1 MFIPFF
7 ENLRAA
13 KIPVSLREY
22 LSFLE
27 ATKVGLVLYDIEGF
41 YFLARTSMVKD
52 ERNLDKFDQVFSTT
66 FKGLESISIEDV
78 VEAMDLPEDW
88 LNKMAEKHLTK
99 EEMAEIDALGGFE
112 KLMET
117 LKERLKE
124 QQARHQGGNKWIG
137 TGGTSPFGSGGYN
150 PEGIRIGNEGKR
162 QGKAVKVWEK
172 RLWTNFDDKK
182 TLGIRDI
189 RVAVR
194 RLRHFARTGTPDEF
208 DLNGTISATANNGGY
223 LDVKMVPERKNRVKL
238 LLFLDVG
245 GSMDPYVEA
254 CEELFS
260 ASKSEFKDLE
270 HFYFHNCP
278 YEILWKN
285 NPRSSED
292 IISTWDIIRKYGSDY
307 RVLFVGDASM
317 SPYEVAYAGGSIEH
331 WNEESGATWLD
342 RITSH
347 FDSVAWLNP
356 ENKKIWN
363 SSASNK
369 MIREIFDERMYEL
382 NLSGIEAA
390 MKKLSR

>member
-1 MFIPFF
+1 MFIGFLHQLK
-7 ENLRAA
+7 EAGV
-13 KIPVSLREY
+13 PVSIREY
-22 LSFLE
+22 LDFLSGLDKGITNLNTNSF
-27 ATKVGLVLYDIEGF
+27 YHF
-41 YFLARTSMVKD
+41 ARASLVKD
-52 ERNLDKFDQVFSTT
+52 ERHYDRFDRTFSE
-66 FKGLESISIEDV
+66 FFEGALKKGGEILNNI
-78 VEAMDLPEDW
+78 PEEW
-88 LNKMAEKHLTK
+88 IK
-99 EEMAEIDALGGFE
+99 DALQKNLTEEDKEKIESLGGWD
-112 KLMET
+112 KLLET
-117 LKERLKE
+117 LKERLEE
-124 QQARHQGGNKWIG
+124 QKKRHQGGNKWIG

-162 QGKAVKVWEK
+162 QGRAVKVWEK

-223 LDVKMVPERKNRVKL
+223 LDVKMMPERKNRVKL

-245 GSMDPYVEA
+245 GSMDPYIQA

-331 WNEESGATWLD
+331 WNEEAGSVWLE

-356 ENKKIWN
+356 ETKKIWN

-369 MIREIFDERMYEL
+369 MIREIFEEKMYEM
-382 NLSGIEAA
+382 NHSGIEEA
-390 MKKLSR
+390 MKALSR

>member
-1 MFIPFF
+1 MFIGFLHQLK
-7 ENLRAA
+7 EAGV
-13 KIPVSLREY
+13 PVSIREY
-22 LSFLE
+22 LDFLGGLDKGVTNLDTNSF
-27 ATKVGLVLYDIEGF
+27 YHF
-41 YFLARTSMVKD
+41 ARASLVKD
-52 ERNLDKFDQVFSTT
+52 ERHYDRFDRTFSE
-66 FKGLESISIEDV
+66 FFEGALKKGGEILNNI
-78 VEAMDLPEDW
+78 PEEW
-88 LNKMAEKHLTK
+88 IK
-99 EEMAEIDALGGFE
+99 DALQKNLSEEDKEKIESLGGWD
-112 KLMET
+112 KLLET
-117 LKERLKE
+117 LKERLEE
-124 QQARHQGGNKWIG
+124 QKKRHEGGNKWIG

-189 RVAVR
+189 RVAIR
-194 RLRHFARTGTPDEF
+194 RLRHFARTGSPDEF

-223 LDVKMVPERKNRVKL
+223 LDVKMMPERKNRVKL

-245 GSMDPYVEA
+245 GSMDPYIEA

-260 ASKSEFKDLE
+260 ASKNEFKDLE

-292 IISTWDIIRKYGSDY
+292 IVSTWDIIRKYGSDY

>member
-1 MFIPFF
+1 MFIGFLHQLK
-7 ENLRAA
+7 EAGV
-13 KIPVSLREY
+13 PVSIREY
-22 LSFLE
+22 LDFLSGLDKGITNLNTNSF
-27 ATKVGLVLYDIEGF
+27 YHF
-41 YFLARTSMVKD
+41 ARASLVKD
-52 ERNLDKFDQVFSTT
+52 ERHYDRFDRTFSE
-66 FKGLESISIEDV
+66 FFEGALKKGGEILNNI
-78 VEAMDLPEDW
+78 PEEW
-88 LNKMAEKHLTK
+88 IK
-99 EEMAEIDALGGFE
+99 DALQKNLTEEDKEKIESLGGWD
-112 KLMET
+112 KLLET
-117 LKERLKE
+117 LKERLEE
-124 QQARHQGGNKWIG
+124 QKKRHQGGNKWIG

-162 QGKAVKVWEK
+162 QGRAVKVWEK

-223 LDVKMVPERKNRVKL
+223 LDVKMMPERKNRVKL

-245 GSMDPYVEA
+245 GSMDPYIQA

-331 WNEESGATWLD
+331 WNEEAGSVWLE

-356 ENKKIWN
+356 ETKKIWD

-369 MIREIFDERMYEL
+369 MIREIFEEKMYEM
-382 NLSGIEAA
+382 NLSGIEEA
-390 MKKLSR
+390 MKALSR

>member
-1 MFIPFF
+1 MFIGFLHQLK
-7 ENLRAA
+7 EAGG
-13 KIPVSLREY
+13 PVSIREY
-22 LSFLE
+22 LDILSGLDKGITNLNTNSF
-27 ATKVGLVLYDIEGF
+27 YHF
-41 YFLARTSMVKD
+41 ARASLVKD
-52 ERNLDKFDQVFSTT
+52 ERHYDRFDRTFSEFFEGALKKGGEILNNIPEEWIKDAIQKNLTEEDKE
-66 FKGLESISIEDV
+66 KIES
-78 VEAMDLPEDW
+78 
-88 LNKMAEKHLTK
+88 
-99 EEMAEIDALGGFE
+99 LGGWD
-112 KLMET
+112 KLLET
-117 LKERLKE
+117 LKERLEE
-124 QQARHQGGNKWIG
+124 QKKRHQGGNKWIG

-162 QGKAVKVWEK
+162 QGRAVKVWEK

-223 LDVKMVPERKNRVKL
+223 LDVKMMPERKNRVKL

-245 GSMDPYVEA
+245 GSMDPYIQA

-331 WNEESGATWLD
+331 WNEEAGSVWLE

-356 ENKKIWN
+356 ETKKIWN

-369 MIREIFDERMYEL
+369 MIREIFEEKMYEM
-382 NLSGIEAA
+382 NLSGIEEA
-390 MKKLSR
+390 MKALSR

>member
-1 MFIPFF
+1 LFIGF
-7 ENLRAA
+7 LHQLKGAGV
-13 KIPVSLREY
+13 PVSIREY
-22 LSFLE
+22 LDFISGLDSGIVNLDTNSF
-27 ATKVGLVLYDIEGF
+27 YNF
-41 YFLARTSMVKD
+41 ARVSLVKD
-52 ERNLDKFDQVFSTT
+52 ERYFDRFDRIFSE
-66 FKGLESISIEDV
+66 FFEGAIKKGEEMLGNI
-78 VEAMDLPEDW
+78 PEDW
-88 LNKMAEKHLTK
+88 IK
-99 EEMAEIDALGGFE
+99 DALQKNLSNEDKEKIKSLGGWD
-112 KLMET
+112 KLLET
-117 LKERLKE
+117 LKERLEE
-124 QQARHQGGNKWIG
+124 QKKRHQGGNKWIG

-162 QGKAVKVWEK
+162 QGRAVKVWEK

-208 DLNGTISATANNGGY
+208 DLKETINATANNGGY
-223 LDVKMVPERKNRVKL
+223 LDVKMMPERKNRIKL

-245 GSMDPYVEA
+245 GSMDPYISA

-278 YEILWKN
+278 YEVLWKN
-285 NPRSSED
+285 NPRSAED
-292 IISTWDIIRKYGSDY
+292 IISTWDVIRKYGSDY

-317 SPYEVAYAGGSIEH
+317 SPYEIAYAGGSIEH
-331 WNEESGATWLD
+331 WNEEAGALWLD

-369 MIREIFDERMYEL
+369 MIREIFEEKMYEL
-382 NLSGIEAA
+382 NLSGIEEA
-390 MKKLSR
+390 MKTLSR

>member
-1 MFIPFF
+1 MFIGF
-7 ENLRAA
+7 LHQLKGAGV
-13 KIPVSLREY
+13 PVSIREY
-22 LSFLE
+22 LDFISGLDSGIVNLDTNSF
-27 ATKVGLVLYDIEGF
+27 YNF
-41 YFLARTSMVKD
+41 ARVSLVKD
-52 ERNLDKFDQVFSTT
+52 ERYFDRFDRIFSE
-66 FKGLESISIEDV
+66 FFEGAIKKGEEILGNI
-78 VEAMDLPEDW
+78 PEDW
-88 LNKMAEKHLTK
+88 IK
-99 EEMAEIDALGGFE
+99 DALQKNLSNEDKQKIKSLGGWD
-112 KLMET
+112 KLLET
-117 LKERLKE
+117 LKERLEE
-124 QQARHQGGNKWIG
+124 QKKRHQGGNKWIG

-150 PEGIRIGNEGKR
+150 PEGVRIGNEGKR
-162 QGKAVKVWEK
+162 QGRAVKVWEK

-208 DLNGTISATANNGGY
+208 DLKETINATANNGGY
-223 LDVKMVPERKNRVKL
+223 LDVKMMPERKNRIKL

-245 GSMDPYVEA
+245 GSMDPYISA

-278 YEILWKN
+278 YEVLWKN
-285 NPRSSED
+285 NPRSAED
-292 IISTWDIIRKYGSDY
+292 IISTWDVIRKYGSDY

-317 SPYEVAYAGGSIEH
+317 SPYEIAYAGGSIEH
-331 WNEESGATWLD
+331 WNEEAGALWLD

-369 MIREIFDERMYEL
+369 MIREIFEEKMYEL
-382 NLSGIEAA
+382 NLSGIEEA
-390 MKKLSR
+390 MKTLSR

>member
-27 ATKVGLVLYDIEGF
+27 ATKAGLVLYDIEGF

-137 TGGTSPFGSGGYN
+137 TAGTSPFGAYGYN
-150 PEGIRIGNEGKR
+150 PEGVRIGQKESRHGR
-162 QGKAVKVWEK
+162 AVKVWDK
-172 RLWTNFDDKK
+172 RDFKNLDDNIE
-182 TLGIRDI
+182 LGTRNIKVALKRVRKWARDG
-189 RVAVR
+189 APEE
-194 RLRHFARTGTPDEF
+194 L
-208 DLNGTISATANNGGY
+208 DLNNTIRSTAENGY
-223 LDVKMVPERKNRVKL
+223 LDVKMRPERRNAVKV

-245 GSMDPYVEA
+245 GSMDPHIKTV
-254 CEELFS
+254 EELFS
-260 ASKSEFKDLE
+260 AAKSEFKHME
-270 HFYFHNCP
+270 YFYFHNCLYEGVWKDNRRRWTEQTP
-278 YEILWKN
+278 THEIL
-285 NPRSSED
+285 R
-292 IISTWDIIRKYGSDY
+292 TYGNDY
-307 RVLFVGDASM
+307 KCIFVGDASM
-317 SPYEVAYAGGSIEH
+317 SPYEVAYPGGASEH
-331 WNEESGATWLD
+331 WNAEAGDVWLKRAID
-342 RITSH
+342 KWPASIWINPLSKKYWQYTH
-347 FDSVAWLNP
+347 SVG
-356 ENKKIWN
+356 
-363 SSASNK
+363 
-369 MIREIFDERMYEL
+369 MIQEVFMQRMYPMTL
-382 NLSGIEAA
+382 KGIEEG
-390 MKKLSR
+390 MKELGK

>member
-1 MFIPFF
+1 MFIGF
-7 ENLRAA
+7 LHQLKGAGV
-13 KIPVSLREY
+13 PVSIREY
-22 LSFLE
+22 LDFISGLDSGIVNLDTNSF
-27 ATKVGLVLYDIEGF
+27 YNF
-41 YFLARTSMVKD
+41 ARVSLVKD
-52 ERNLDKFDQVFSTT
+52 ERYFDRFDRIFSE
-66 FKGLESISIEDV
+66 FFEGAIKKG
-78 VEAMDLPEDW
+78 
-88 LNKMAEKHLTK
+88 
-99 EEMAEIDALGGFE
+99 EEMLGNIPEEWIKDALQKNLSNEDKEKIKSLGGWD
-112 KLMET
+112 KLLET
-117 LKERLKE
+117 LKERLEE
-124 QQARHQGGNKWIG
+124 QKKRHQGGNKWIG

-162 QGKAVKVWEK
+162 QGRAVKVWEK

-208 DLNGTISATANNGGY
+208 DLKETINATANNGGY
-223 LDVKMVPERKNRVKL
+223 LDVKMMPERKNRIKL

-245 GSMDPYVEA
+245 GSMDPYISA

-278 YEILWKN
+278 YEVLWKN
-285 NPRSSED
+285 NPRSAED
-292 IISTWDIIRKYGSDY
+292 IISTWDVIRKYGSDY

-317 SPYEVAYAGGSIEH
+317 SPYEIAYAGGSIEH
-331 WNEESGATWLD
+331 WNEEAGALWLD

-369 MIREIFDERMYEL
+369 MIREIFEEKMYEL
-382 NLSGIEAA
+382 NLSGIEEA
-390 MKKLSR
+390 MKTLSR

>member
-1 MFIPFF
+1 MFIGFLHQLK
-7 ENLRAA
+7 EAGV
-13 KIPVSLREY
+13 PVSIREY
-22 LSFLE
+22 LDFLSGLDKGIINLNTNSF
-27 ATKVGLVLYDIEGF
+27 YHF
-41 YFLARTSMVKD
+41 ARASLVKD
-52 ERNLDKFDQVFSTT
+52 ERHYDRFDRTFSE
-66 FKGLESISIEDV
+66 FFEGALKKGEELLSSIPDEWIQ
-78 VEAMDLPEDW
+78 
-88 LNKMAEKHLTK
+88 
-99 EEMAEIDALGGFE
+99 DALQKNLTEEEKAKIESLGGWD
-112 KLMET
+112 KLLDT
-117 LKERLKE
+117 LKERLEE
-124 QQARHQGGNKWIG
+124 QKKRHQGGNKWIG

-150 PEGIRIGNEGKR
+150 PEGIRIGNEGQR
-162 QGKAVKVWEK
+162 QGSAVKVWEK

-223 LDVKMVPERKNRVKL
+223 LDVKMMPERKNRVKL

-245 GSMDPYVEA
+245 GSMDPYIEA

-292 IISTWDIIRKYGSDY
+292 IVSTWDIIRKYGSDY

-356 ENKKIWN
+356 ESRKIWN

-390 MKKLSR
+390 MKRLSR

>member
-1 MFIPFF
+1 MFIGFLHQLK
-7 ENLRAA
+7 EAGV
-13 KIPVSLREY
+13 PVSIREY
-22 LSFLE
+22 LDFLSGLDKGITNLNTNSF
-27 ATKVGLVLYDIEGF
+27 YHF
-41 YFLARTSMVKD
+41 ARASLVKD
-52 ERNLDKFDQVFSTT
+52 ERHYDRFDRTFSE
-66 FKGLESISIEDV
+66 FFEGALKKGGEILNNI
-78 VEAMDLPEDW
+78 PEEW
-88 LNKMAEKHLTK
+88 IK
-99 EEMAEIDALGGFE
+99 DALQKNLTEEDKEKIESLGGWD
-112 KLMET
+112 KLLET
-117 LKERLKE
+117 LKERLEE
-124 QQARHQGGNKWIG
+124 QKKRHQGGNKWIG

-162 QGKAVKVWEK
+162 QGRAVKVWEK

-223 LDVKMVPERKNRVKL
+223 LDVKMMPERKNRVKL

-245 GSMDPYVEA
+245 GSMEHYIQA

-331 WNEESGATWLD
+331 WNEEAGSVWLE

-356 ENKKIWN
+356 ETKKIWD

-369 MIREIFDERMYEL
+369 MIREIFEEKMYEM
-382 NLSGIEAA
+382 NLSGIEEA
-390 MKKLSR
+390 MKALSR

>member
-1 MFIPFF
+1 LFIGF
-7 ENLRAA
+7 LHQLKGAGV
-13 KIPVSLREY
+13 PVSIREY
-22 LSFLE
+22 LDFISGLDSGIVNLDTNSF
-27 ATKVGLVLYDIEGF
+27 YNF
-41 YFLARTSMVKD
+41 ARVSLVKD
-52 ERNLDKFDQVFSTT
+52 ERYFDRFDRIFSE
-66 FKGLESISIEDV
+66 FFEGAIKKGEEMLGKI
-78 VEAMDLPEDW
+78 PEDW
-88 LNKMAEKHLTK
+88 IK
-99 EEMAEIDALGGFE
+99 DALQKNLSNEDKEKIKSLGGWD
-112 KLMET
+112 KLLET
-117 LKERLKE
+117 LKERLEE
-124 QQARHQGGNKWIG
+124 QKKRHQGGNKWIG

-150 PEGIRIGNEGKR
+150 PEGVRIGNEGKR
-162 QGKAVKVWEK
+162 QGRAVKVWEK

-208 DLNGTISATANNGGY
+208 DLKETINATANNGGY
-223 LDVKMVPERKNRVKL
+223 LDVKMMPERKNRIKL

-245 GSMDPYVEA
+245 GSMDPYISA

-278 YEILWKN
+278 YEVLWKN
-285 NPRSSED
+285 NPRSAED
-292 IISTWDIIRKYGSDY
+292 IISTWDVIRKYGSDY

-317 SPYEVAYAGGSIEH
+317 SPYEIAYAGGSIEH
-331 WNEESGATWLD
+331 WNEEAGALWLD

-369 MIREIFDERMYEL
+369 MIREIFEEKMYEL
-382 NLSGIEAA
+382 NLSGIEEA
-390 MKKLSR
+390 MKTLSR

>member
-1 MFIPFF
+1 MFIRFLHQLK
-7 ENLRAA
+7 EAGV
-13 KIPVSLREY
+13 PVSIREY
-22 LSFLE
+22 L
-27 ATKVGLVLYDIEGF
+27 D
-41 YFLARTSMVKD
+41 FLAGLDKGITNLNTDSFYHFARASLVKD
-52 ERNLDKFDQVFSTT
+52 ERHYDRFDRTFSE
-66 FKGLESISIEDV
+66 FFEGALKKGGEILNNI
-78 VEAMDLPEDW
+78 PEEW
-88 LNKMAEKHLTK
+88 IKNALQKNLTK
-99 EEMAEIDALGGFE
+99 EDKEKIDSLGGWD
-112 KLMET
+112 KLLET

-124 QQARHQGGNKWIG
+124 QKKRHQGGNKWIG

-245 GSMDPYVEA
+245 GSMDPYIEA

-260 ASKSEFKDLE
+260 ASKNEFKDLE

-292 IISTWDIIRKYGSDY
+292 IVSTWDIIRKYGSDY

>member
-1 MFIPFF
+1 MFIGFLHQLK
-7 ENLRAA
+7 EAGV
-13 KIPVSLREY
+13 PVSIREY
-22 LSFLE
+22 LDFLGGLDKGVTNLDTNSF
-27 ATKVGLVLYDIEGF
+27 YHF
-41 YFLARTSMVKD
+41 ARASLVKD
-52 ERNLDKFDQVFSTT
+52 ERYYDRFDRTFSE
-66 FKGLESISIEDV
+66 FFEGALKKGGEILNNI
-78 VEAMDLPEDW
+78 PEEW
-88 LNKMAEKHLTK
+88 IK
-99 EEMAEIDALGGFE
+99 DALQKNLSEEDKEKIESLGGWD
-112 KLMET
+112 KLLET
-117 LKERLKE
+117 LKERLEE
-124 QQARHQGGNKWIG
+124 QKKRHQGGNKWIG

-189 RVAVR
+189 RVAIR
-194 RLRHFARTGTPDEF
+194 RLRHFARTGSPDEF

-223 LDVKMVPERKNRVKL
+223 LDVKMMPERKNRVKL

-245 GSMDPYVEA
+245 GSMDPYIEA

-260 ASKSEFKDLE
+260 ASKNEFKDLE

-292 IISTWDIIRKYGSDY
+292 IVSTWDIIRKYGSDY

>member
-1 MFIPFF
+1 MFIGF
-7 ENLRAA
+7 LHQLKGAGV
-13 KIPVSLREY
+13 PVSIREY
-22 LSFLE
+22 LDFISGLDSGIVNLDTNSF
-27 ATKVGLVLYDIEGF
+27 YNF
-41 YFLARTSMVKD
+41 ARVSLVKD
-52 ERNLDKFDQVFSTT
+52 ERYFDRFDRIFSE
-66 FKGLESISIEDV
+66 FFEGAIKKGEEMLGNI
-78 VEAMDLPEDW
+78 PEDW
-88 LNKMAEKHLTK
+88 IK
-99 EEMAEIDALGGFE
+99 DALQKNLSNEDKEKIKSLGGWD
-112 KLMET
+112 KLLET
-117 LKERLKE
+117 LKERLVE
-124 QQARHQGGNKWIG
+124 QKKRHQGGNKWIG

-150 PEGIRIGNEGKR
+150 PEGVRIGNEGKR
-162 QGKAVKVWEK
+162 QGRAVKVWEK

-208 DLNGTISATANNGGY
+208 DLKETINATANNGGY
-223 LDVKMVPERKNRVKL
+223 LDVKMMPERKNRIKL

-245 GSMDPYVEA
+245 GSMDPYISA

-278 YEILWKN
+278 YEVLWKN
-285 NPRSSED
+285 NPRSAED
-292 IISTWDIIRKYGSDY
+292 IISTWDVIRKYGSDY

-317 SPYEVAYAGGSIEH
+317 SPYEIAYAGGSIEH
-331 WNEESGATWLD
+331 WNEEAGALWLD

-369 MIREIFDERMYEL
+369 MIREIFEEKMYEL
-382 NLSGIEAA
+382 NLSGIEEA
-390 MKKLSR
+390 MKTLSR

>member
-1 MFIPFF
+1 MFIGF
-7 ENLRAA
+7 LHQLKGAGV
-13 KIPVSLREY
+13 PVSIREY
-22 LSFLE
+22 LDFISGLDSGIVNLDTNSF
-27 ATKVGLVLYDIEGF
+27 YNF
-41 YFLARTSMVKD
+41 ARVSLVKD
-52 ERNLDKFDQVFSTT
+52 ERYFDRFDRIFSEF
-66 FKGLESISIEDV
+66 FKGAI
-78 VEAMDLPEDW
+78 
-88 LNKMAEKHLTK
+88 KKG
-99 EEMAEIDALGGFE
+99 EEMLGNIPEEWIKDALQKNLSNEDKEKIKSLGGWD
-112 KLMET
+112 KLLET
-117 LKERLKE
+117 LKERLEE
-124 QQARHQGGNKWIG
+124 QKKRHQGGNKWIG

-150 PEGIRIGNEGKR
+150 PEGVRIGNEGKR
-162 QGKAVKVWEK
+162 QGRAVKVWEK

-208 DLNGTISATANNGGY
+208 DLKETINATANNGGY
-223 LDVKMVPERKNRVKL
+223 LDVKMMPERKNRIKL

-245 GSMDPYVEA
+245 GSMDPYISA

-278 YEILWKN
+278 YEVLWKN
-285 NPRSSED
+285 NPRSAED
-292 IISTWDIIRKYGSDY
+292 IISTWDVIRKYGSDY

-317 SPYEVAYAGGSIEH
+317 SPYEIAYAGGSIEH
-331 WNEESGATWLD
+331 WNEEAGALWLD

-369 MIREIFDERMYEL
+369 MIREIFEEKMYEL
-382 NLSGIEAA
+382 NLSGIEEA
-390 MKKLSR
+390 MKTLSR

>member
-1 MFIPFF
+1 MFIGF
-7 ENLRAA
+7 LHQLKGAGV
-13 KIPVSLREY
+13 PVSIREY
-22 LSFLE
+22 LDFISGLDSGIVNLDTNSF
-27 ATKVGLVLYDIEGF
+27 YNF
-41 YFLARTSMVKD
+41 ARVSLVKD
-52 ERNLDKFDQVFSTT
+52 ERYFDRFDRIFSE
-66 FKGLESISIEDV
+66 FFEGAIKKG
-78 VEAMDLPEDW
+78 
-88 LNKMAEKHLTK
+88 
-99 EEMAEIDALGGFE
+99 EEMLGNIPEEWIKDALQKNLSNKDKEKIKSLGGWD
-112 KLMET
+112 KLLET
-117 LKERLKE
+117 LKERLEE
-124 QQARHQGGNKWIG
+124 QKKRHQGGNKWIG

-150 PEGIRIGNEGKR
+150 PEGVRIGNEGKR
-162 QGKAVKVWEK
+162 QGRAVKVWEK

-208 DLNGTISATANNGGY
+208 DLKETINATANNGGY
-223 LDVKMVPERKNRVKL
+223 LDVKMMPERKNRIKL

-245 GSMDPYVEA
+245 GSMDPYISA

-278 YEILWKN
+278 YEVLWKN
-285 NPRSSED
+285 NPRSAED
-292 IISTWDIIRKYGSDY
+292 IISTWDVIRKYGSDY

-317 SPYEVAYAGGSIEH
+317 SPYEIAYAGGSIEH
-331 WNEESGATWLD
+331 WNEEAGALWLD

-369 MIREIFDERMYEL
+369 MIREIFEEKMYEL
-382 NLSGIEAA
+382 NLSGIEEA
-390 MKKLSR
+390 MKTLSR

>member
-1 MFIPFF
+1 MFVGFLHQLK
-7 ENLRAA
+7 ESGV
-13 KIPVSLREY
+13 PVSIREY
-22 LSFLE
+22 L
-27 ATKVGLVLYDIEGF
+27 D
-41 YFLARTSMVKD
+41 FLAGLDAGVTNLNTNSFYYFARSSLVKD
-52 ERNLDKFDQVFSTT
+52 ERHFDRFDKTFSEF
-66 FKGLESISIEDV
+66 FKGALNKG
-78 VEAMDLPEDW
+78 EAILNNIPEDW
-88 LNKMAEKHLTK
+88 ISNALLKSLT
-99 EEMAEIDALGGFE
+99 EEDKAKIESLGGWD
-112 KLMET
+112 KLLET
-117 LKERLKE
+117 LKERLEE
-124 QQARHQGGNKWIG
+124 QKKRHQGGNKWIG

-162 QGKAVKVWEK
+162 QGRAVKVWEK

-223 LDVKMVPERKNRVKL
+223 LDVKMMPERKNRVKL

-245 GSMDPYVEA
+245 GSMDPYIQA

-331 WNEESGATWLD
+331 WNEESGAVWLD

-369 MIREIFDERMYEL
+369 IIREIFEEKMYEL
-382 NLSGIEAA
+382 NLSGIESV
-390 MKKLSR
+390 MKALSR

>member
-1 MFIPFF
+1 VFIGFLHQLK
-7 ENLRAA
+7 ESGV
-13 KIPVSLREY
+13 PVSIREY
-22 LSFLE
+22 LDFVAGLDAGVTNLDTNSF
-27 ATKVGLVLYDIEGF
+27 YHF
-41 YFLARTSMVKD
+41 ARVSLVKD
-52 ERNLDKFDQVFSTT
+52 ERYFDRFDKTFSE
-66 FKGLESISIEDV
+66 FFEGALKIGAKILNNI
-78 VEAMDLPEDW
+78 PEEW
-88 LNKMAEKHLTK
+88 IK
-99 EEMAEIDALGGFE
+99 DALQKNLSEEDKEKIKSLGGWE
-112 KLMET
+112 KLLET
-117 LKERLKE
+117 LKERLEE
-124 QQARHQGGNKWIG
+124 QKKRHQGGNKWIG

-150 PEGIRIGNEGKR
+150 PEGIRIGNEGQR
-162 QGKAVKVWEK
+162 QGRAVKVWEK
-172 RLWTNFDDKK
+172 RLWANFDDKK

-208 DLNGTISATANNGGY
+208 DLNGTVSATANNGGY
-223 LDVKMVPERKNRVKL
+223 LDIKMMPERKNRVKL

-245 GSMDPYVEA
+245 GSMDPYVQA

-285 NPRSSED
+285 NPRSSEN
-292 IISTWDIIRKYGSDY
+292 IIPTWDILRKYGSDY

-331 WNEESGATWLD
+331 WNEESGAVWLN
-342 RITSH
+342 RIISH

-356 ENKKIWN
+356 ESKKIWN

-369 MIREIFDERMYEL
+369 MIREIFEEHMYEL
-382 NLSGIEAA
+382 NLSGIESA
-390 MKKLSR
+390 MKSLSR

>member
-1 MFIPFF
+1 MFIGFLHQLK
-7 ENLRAA
+7 EAGV
-13 KIPVSLREY
+13 PVSIREY
-22 LSFLE
+22 LDFLSGLDKGITNLNTNSF
-27 ATKVGLVLYDIEGF
+27 YHF
-41 YFLARTSMVKD
+41 ARASLVKD
-52 ERNLDKFDQVFSTT
+52 ERHYDRFDRTFSE
-66 FKGLESISIEDV
+66 FFEGALKKGGEILNNI
-78 VEAMDLPEDW
+78 PEEW
-88 LNKMAEKHLTK
+88 IK
-99 EEMAEIDALGGFE
+99 DALQKNLTEEDKEKIESLGGWD
-112 KLMET
+112 KLLET
-117 LKERLKE
+117 LKDRLEE
-124 QQARHQGGNKWIG
+124 QKKRHQGGNKWIG

-162 QGKAVKVWEK
+162 QGRAVKVWEK

-223 LDVKMVPERKNRVKL
+223 LDVKMMPERKNRVKL

-245 GSMDPYVEA
+245 GSMDPYIQA

-331 WNEESGATWLD
+331 WNEEAGSVWLE

-356 ENKKIWN
+356 ETKKIWN

-369 MIREIFDERMYEL
+369 MIREIFEEKMYEM
-382 NLSGIEAA
+382 NLSGIEEA
-390 MKKLSR
+390 MKALSR

>member
-1 MFIPFF
+1 MFLKLFGS
-7 ENLRAA
+7 LRNYGV
-13 KIPVSLREY
+13 PVTLREY
-22 LSFLE
+22 LDLLAGLE
-27 ATKVGLVLYDIEGF
+27 KGLCDSRKIEGF
-41 YFLARTSMVKD
+41 YNFSKLCLVKD
-52 ERNLDKFDQVFSTT
+52 EKHYDKFDKAFNSFYKENLNIINQVEKKIPESWVLDELKKIFS
-66 FKGLESISIEDV
+66 KKEKDKIINEK
-78 VEAMDLPEDW
+78 DW
-88 LNKMAEKHLTK
+88 NQ
-99 EEMAEIDALGGFE
+99 I
-112 KLMET
+112 
-117 LKERLKE
+117 LKEFEEKLKE
-124 QQARHQGGNKWIG
+124 QKKKHSGGNKWIG

-150 PEGIRIGNEGKR
+150 PEGVRIGNEGKR
-162 QGKAVKVWEK
+162 QGRAVKVWEK

-208 DLNGTISATANNGGY
+208 DLKETINATANNGGY
-223 LDVKMVPERKNRVKL
+223 LDVKMMPERKNRIKL

-245 GSMDPYVEA
+245 GYMDPYISA

-278 YEILWKN
+278 YEVLWKN
-285 NPRSSED
+285 NPRSAED
-292 IISTWDIIRKYGSDY
+292 IISTWDVIRKYGSDY

-317 SPYEVAYAGGSIEH
+317 SPYEIAYAGGSIEH
-331 WNEESGATWLD
+331 WNEEAGALWLD

-369 MIREIFDERMYEL
+369 MIREIFEEKMYEL
-382 NLSGIEAA
+382 NLSGIEKA
-390 MKKLSR
+390 MKTLSR

>member
-1 MFIPFF
+1 MFIGFLHQLK
-7 ENLRAA
+7 EAGV
-13 KIPVSLREY
+13 PVSIREY
-22 LSFLE
+22 LDFLSGLDKGITNLNTNSF
-27 ATKVGLVLYDIEGF
+27 YHF
-41 YFLARTSMVKD
+41 ARASLVKD
-52 ERNLDKFDQVFSTT
+52 ERHYDRFDRTFSE
-66 FKGLESISIEDV
+66 FFEGALKKGGEI
-78 VEAMDLPEDW
+78 
-88 LNKMAEKHLTK
+88 LNNIPDEWIK
-99 EEMAEIDALGGFE
+99 DALQKNLTEEDKEKIESLGGWD
-112 KLMET
+112 KLLET

-124 QQARHQGGNKWIG
+124 QKKRHQGGNKWIG

-162 QGKAVKVWEK
+162 QGRAVKVWEK

-223 LDVKMVPERKNRVKL
+223 LDVKMMPERKNRVKL

-245 GSMDPYVEA
+245 GSMDPYIQA

-331 WNEESGATWLD
+331 WNEEAGSVWLD
-342 RITSH
+342 RITDH

-369 MIREIFDERMYEL
+369 MIREIFEDKMYEM
-382 NLSGIEAA
+382 NLSGIEEA
-390 MKKLSR
+390 MKTLSR

>member
-1 MFIPFF
+1 MFIGF
-7 ENLRAA
+7 LHQLKGAGV
-13 KIPVSLREY
+13 PVSIREY
-22 LSFLE
+22 LDFISGLDSGIVNLDTNSF
-27 ATKVGLVLYDIEGF
+27 YNF
-41 YFLARTSMVKD
+41 ARVSLVKD
-52 ERNLDKFDQVFSTT
+52 ERYFDRFDRIFSE
-66 FKGLESISIEDV
+66 FFEGAIKKGEEMLGNI
-78 VEAMDLPEDW
+78 PEDW
-88 LNKMAEKHLTK
+88 IK
-99 EEMAEIDALGGFE
+99 DALQKNLSNEDKEKIKSLGGWD
-112 KLMET
+112 KLLET
-117 LKERLKE
+117 LKERLEE
-124 QQARHQGGNKWIG
+124 QKKRHQGGNKWIG

-150 PEGIRIGNEGKR
+150 PEGVRIGNEGKR
-162 QGKAVKVWEK
+162 QGRAVKVWEK

-208 DLNGTISATANNGGY
+208 DLKETINATANNGGY
-223 LDVKMVPERKNRVKL
+223 LDVKMMPERKNRIKL

-245 GSMDPYVEA
+245 GSMDPYISA

-278 YEILWKN
+278 YEVLWKN
-285 NPRSSED
+285 NPRSAED
-292 IISTWDIIRKYGSDY
+292 IISTWDVIRKYGSDY

-317 SPYEVAYAGGSIEH
+317 SPYEIAYAGGSIEH
-331 WNEESGATWLD
+331 WNEEAGALWLD

-369 MIREIFDERMYEL
+369 MIREIFEEKMYEL
-382 NLSGIEAA
+382 NLSGIEEA
-390 MKKLSR
+390 MKTLSR

>member
-1 MFIPFF
+1 MFIGFLHQLK
-7 ENLRAA
+7 EAGV
-13 KIPVSLREY
+13 PVSIREY
-22 LSFLE
+22 LDFLSGLDKGITNLNTNSF
-27 ATKVGLVLYDIEGF
+27 YHF
-41 YFLARTSMVKD
+41 ARASLVKD
-52 ERNLDKFDQVFSTT
+52 ERHYDRFDRTFSE
-66 FKGLESISIEDV
+66 FFEGALKKGGEILNNI
-78 VEAMDLPEDW
+78 PEEW
-88 LNKMAEKHLTK
+88 IK
-99 EEMAEIDALGGFE
+99 DALQKNLSEEDKEKIESLGGWD
-112 KLMET
+112 KLLET

-124 QQARHQGGNKWIG
+124 QKKRHQGGNKWIG

-162 QGKAVKVWEK
+162 QGRAVKVWEK

-208 DLNGTISATANNGGY
+208 DLNATISATANNGGY
-223 LDVKMVPERKNRVKL
+223 LDVKMMPERKNRVKL

-245 GSMDPYVEA
+245 GSMDPYIQA

-331 WNEESGATWLD
+331 WNEEAGSVWLE

-356 ENKKIWN
+356 ETKKIWN

-369 MIREIFDERMYEL
+369 MIREIFEEKMYEM
-382 NLSGIEAA
+382 NLSGIEEA
-390 MKKLSR
+390 MKALSR

>member
-1 MFIPFF
+1 MFISFLHQLK
-7 ENLRAA
+7 EAGV
-13 KIPVSLREY
+13 PVSIREY
-22 LSFLE
+22 L
-27 ATKVGLVLYDIEGF
+27 D
-41 YFLARTSMVKD
+41 FLAGLDKGITNLNTNSFYHFARASLVKD
-52 ERNLDKFDQVFSTT
+52 ERHYDRFDRTFSE
-66 FKGLESISIEDV
+66 FFEGALKKGGEILNNI
-78 VEAMDLPEDW
+78 PEEW
-88 LNKMAEKHLTK
+88 VKNALQKNLTK
-99 EEMAEIDALGGFE
+99 EDKEKIESLGGWD
-112 KLMET
+112 KLLET

-124 QQARHQGGNKWIG
+124 QKKRHQGGNKWIG

-245 GSMDPYVEA
+245 GSMDPYIEA

-292 IISTWDIIRKYGSDY
+292 IVSTWDIIRKYGSDY